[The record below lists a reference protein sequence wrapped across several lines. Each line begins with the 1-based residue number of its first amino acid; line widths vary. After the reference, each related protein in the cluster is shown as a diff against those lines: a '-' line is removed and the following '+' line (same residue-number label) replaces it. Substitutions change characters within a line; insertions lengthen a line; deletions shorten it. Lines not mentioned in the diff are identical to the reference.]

1 MEKFENPE
9 AYQNN
14 YDESS
19 FFSEVIKFAKKA
31 GIKLIYLALLLFYTL
46 DSDSLSFKDKIT
58 IYGALGYFILPIDL
72 IPDSIPIIG
81 LSDDFSFL
89 VFAYEKVKDNITD
102 EIRTKAKNKLYSIF
116 GQYDEL
122 EIKDL

>member
-19 FFSEVIKFAKKA
+19 FFSKVIKFAKKA
-31 GIKLIYLALLLFYTL
+31 WIKLIYLALLLFYTL

-72 IPDSIPIIG
+72 IPDSIPVIG

-89 VFAYEKVKDNITD
+89 IFAYEKVKDNITD

>member
-19 FFSEVIKFAKKA
+19 FFSKVIKFAKKA
-31 GIKLIYLALLLFYTL
+31 GIKLIYLTLLLFYTL

-89 VFAYEKVKDNITD
+89 VFAYEKVKNNITD

>member
-19 FFSEVIKFAKKA
+19 FFSKVIKFAKKT

>member
-19 FFSEVIKFAKKA
+19 FFSKVIKFAKKT

-89 VFAYEKVKDNITD
+89 VFAYEKVKNNITD

>member
-14 YDESS
+14 QDESS
-19 FFSEVIKFAKKA
+19 FFSKVIKFAKKA

-72 IPDSIPIIG
+72 IPDSIPVIG

-89 VFAYEKVKDNITD
+89 IFAYEKVKDNITD

>member
-1 MEKFENPE
+1 M
-9 AYQNN
+9 
-14 YDESS
+14 
-19 FFSEVIKFAKKA
+19 V
-31 GIKLIYLALLLFYTL
+31 IYLALLLFYTL

-72 IPDSIPIIG
+72 MPDSIPIIG

>member
-19 FFSEVIKFAKKA
+19 FFSKVIKFAKKA
-31 GIKLIYLALLLFYTL
+31 GIKLIYLTLLLFYTL
-46 DSDSLSFKDKIT
+46 DSDSLSLKDKIT

-89 VFAYEKVKDNITD
+89 VFAYEKVKNNITD

>member
-1 MEKFENPE
+1 M
-9 AYQNN
+9 
-14 YDESS
+14 
-19 FFSEVIKFAKKA
+19 
-31 GIKLIYLALLLFYTL
+31 
-46 DSDSLSFKDKIT
+46 
-58 IYGALGYFILPIDL
+58 GYFILPIDL

-116 GQYDEL
+116 EQYDEL

>member
-19 FFSEVIKFAKKA
+19 FFSKVIKFAKKA

-46 DSDSLSFKDKIT
+46 DSDSLSLKDKIT
-58 IYGALGYFILPIDL
+58 IYGDLGYFILPIDL

-89 VFAYEKVKDNITD
+89 VFAYEKVKNNITD